1 MNFKKLAL
9 AAAVATVPA
18 VGFSVETLED
28 TDLGGVSGQ
37 DGIAVDISIGNAGIG
52 TSVYLHDT
60 DGLAG
65 VASASAYS
73 FDGAIVINN
82 MSIAAGTGA
91 TIGLEI
97 DAGDNAVSSGAPIL
111 NIAVSLPANLTI
123 VTGSIHVA
131 NSQID
136 DGVGARGVDGT
147 TAAILS
153 SMTVVLGATT
163 MNIQLGN
170 EAQTGSIV
178 GSDMIVLSSSVTS
191 GISVSNFSLNDA
203 SVGGG
208 SIAMGSMT
216 VTDSGSSA
224 QLGVAADINVTG
236 AGLQIGL
243 GTLGDG
249 GGMAVEITDQR
260 LGSAGAATLGDVSLV
275 GLNLNGTTITISG
288 K

>member
-28 TDLGGVSGQ
+28 TDLGSVSGQ
-37 DGIAVDISIGNAGIG
+37 DGIAVDIAIGTGGIG
-52 TSVYLHDT
+52 TSIYVHDT

-97 DAGDNAVSSGAPIL
+97 DAGDNAVSAGAPIL

-123 VTGSIHVA
+123 VTGSISVA

-136 DGVGARGVDGT
+136 DGTSARGVDGQT
-147 TAAILS
+147 GVILS
-153 SMTVVLGATT
+153 STTVILGATT

-170 EAQTGSIV
+170 EAQTGSLA
-178 GSDMIVLSSSVTS
+178 GTDMIVLNSSITS
-191 GISVSNFSLNDA
+191 GISISSFSLNDA

-208 SIAMGSMT
+208 SISMATMT
-216 VTDSGSSA
+216 VTDSGSTA
-224 QLGVAADINVTG
+224 QLGVDADINVTG
-236 AGLQIGL
+236 SGLQIGL

-249 GGMAVEITDQR
+249 GGMAVEITDQV
-260 LGSAGAATLGDVSLV
+260 LGSAGAATLGDISLV

>member
-9 AAAVATVPA
+9 AAAVATVPV

-37 DGIAVDISIGNAGIG
+37 DGISVDIGIG
-52 TSVYLHDT
+52 TGGISTDIYVHDL

-73 FDGAIVINN
+73 FAGAIVIDN

-91 TIGLEI
+91 TIGLDI
-97 DAGDNAVSSGAPIL
+97 DAGDNAVSAGAPIL
-111 NIAVSLPANLTI
+111 NIRVSLPASLTI
-123 VTGSIHVA
+123 VTGDIRVA

-136 DGVGARGVDGT
+136 DGVSARGVDGT
-147 TAAILS
+147 SGVILS
-153 SMTVVLGATT
+153 STTVVLGATT

-170 EAQTGSIV
+170 ENQTGSIA
-178 GSDMIVLSSSVTS
+178 GSDMIVVSSSITS
-191 GISVSNFSLNDA
+191 GISISNFSLNDA
-203 SVGGG
+203 SSGGG
-208 SIAMGSMT
+208 IRMASMT
-216 VTDSGSSA
+216 VTDSGSTA

-236 AGLQIGL
+236 SGLAIGL

-249 GGMAVEITDQR
+249 GGMSIEIVDQV
-260 LGSAGAATLGDVSLV
+260 LGTAGAQTLGDISLV

>member
-28 TDLGGVSGQ
+28 TDLGSVSGQ
-37 DGIAVDISIGNAGIG
+37 DGIAVDIAIGTGGIG
-52 TSVYLHDT
+52 TSIYVHDT

-65 VASASAYS
+65 VASAPAYS

-97 DAGDNAVSSGAPIL
+97 DAGDNAQSAGAPIL
-111 NIAVSLPANLTI
+111 NIAVSLPSNLTI

-136 DGVGARGVDGT
+136 DGGRAVDGT
-147 TAAILS
+147 TGAILS
-153 SMTVVLGATT
+153 STTVILGATT

-170 EAQTGSIV
+170 EAQTGSLA
-178 GSDMIVLSSSVTS
+178 GTDMIVLNSSITS
-191 GISVSNFSLNDA
+191 GISISSFSLNDA

-208 SIAMGSMT
+208 SISMATMT
-216 VTDSGSSA
+216 VTDSGSTA
-224 QLGVAADINVTG
+224 QLGVDADINVTG
-236 AGLQIGL
+236 SGLQIGL

-249 GGMAVEITDQR
+249 GGMAVEITDQV
-260 LGSAGAATLGDVSLV
+260 LGSAGAATLGDISLV